1 MITENDVDIIV
12 ELAKEAEVG
21 DPFDWGSAAISE
33 DDAYRLVALTVAEL
47 EDNPL
52 VLKASLTKLIV
63 ENMVLNVRLLENAKT
78 N

>member
-21 DPFDWGSAAISE
+21 DPFDWGNTAISE
-33 DDAYRLVALTVAEL
+33 DDAYKLVALSVSEL

-52 VLKASLTKLIV
+52 ILKASLTKLIV

-78 N
+78 S

>member
-12 ELAKEAEVG
+12 ELAKEAEIG

-33 DDAYRLVALTVAEL
+33 DDAYRLVALTVVEL

>member
-1 MITENDVDIIV
+1 MITENDVEIIV

-21 DPFDWGSAAISE
+21 DPFDWGSTSISE
-33 DDAYRLVALTVAEL
+33 DDAYKLVAISVAEL

-63 ENMVLNVRLLENAKT
+63 ENMVLNVRLLENAK
-78 N
+78 NN

>member
-1 MITENDVDIIV
+1 MNEVDLIV

-21 DPFDWGSAAISE
+21 DPFDWSNAAISE
-33 DDAYRLVALTVAEL
+33 DEAYTLVAMSVAEL
-47 EDNPL
+47 ENNPI

-63 ENMVLNVRLLENAKT
+63 ENMVLNVRLLENAKI

>member
-1 MITENDVDIIV
+1 MITENDVEIIV

-33 DDAYRLVALTVAEL
+33 DDAYKLVAMSVVEL

-52 VLKASLTKLIV
+52 ILKASLTKLIV
-63 ENMVLNVRLLENAKT
+63 ENMVLNVRIMENAKT

>member
-21 DPFDWGSAAISE
+21 DPFDWGSTAISE
-33 DDAYRLVALTVAEL
+33 DDAYKLVALSVSEL

-52 VLKASLTKLIV
+52 ILKASLTKLIV

-78 N
+78 S

>member
-33 DDAYRLVALTVAEL
+33 DDAYRLVALTVANL

>member
-1 MITENDVDIIV
+1 MITENDVELIV

-33 DDAYRLVALTVAEL
+33 DDAYKLVAMSVVEL

-52 VLKASLTKLIV
+52 ILKASLTKLIV
-63 ENMVLNVRLLENAKT
+63 ENMVLNLRIMENAKT

>member
-1 MITENDVDIIV
+1 MNEVDIIV

-33 DDAYRLVALTVAEL
+33 DDAYRLVALSVAEL

>member
-1 MITENDVDIIV
+1 MITGNDVEIIV

-33 DDAYRLVALTVAEL
+33 DDAYKLVAMSVVEL

-52 VLKASLTKLIV
+52 ILKASLTKLIV
-63 ENMVLNVRLLENAKT
+63 ENMVLNVRIMENAKT

>member
-1 MITENDVDIIV
+1 MNEVDLIV

-21 DPFDWGSAAISE
+21 DPFDWSNAAISE
-33 DDAYRLVALTVAEL
+33 DEAYKLVALSVAEL
-47 EDNPL
+47 EDNSI

-78 N
+78 S

>member
-1 MITENDVDIIV
+1 MNEVDLIV

-21 DPFDWGSAAISE
+21 DPFDWSNAAISE
-33 DDAYRLVALTVAEL
+33 DEAYKLVALSVAEL
-47 EDNPL
+47 EDNPI

-78 N
+78 S

>member
-1 MITENDVDIIV
+1 MNEVDLIV
-12 ELAKEAEVG
+12 ELAREAEVG
-21 DPFDWGSAAISE
+21 DPFDWGTAAISE
-33 DDAYRLVALTVAEL
+33 DEAYTLVAMSVAEL
-47 EDNPL
+47 ENNPI

>member
-1 MITENDVDIIV
+1 MITENDVEIIV

-33 DDAYRLVALTVAEL
+33 DEAYKLVAMSVVEL

-78 N
+78 S

>member
-1 MITENDVDIIV
+1 MNEVDIIV
-12 ELAKEAEVG
+12 ELAKEAEIG

-33 DDAYRLVALTVAEL
+33 DDAYQLVALSVAEL
-47 EDNPL
+47 ENNPL

>member
-33 DDAYRLVALTVAEL
+33 DDAYRLIALTVANL

-52 VLKASLTKLIV
+52 VLKASITKLIV
-63 ENMVLNVRLLENAKT
+63 ENMVLNVRLLENAKAS
-78 N
+78 